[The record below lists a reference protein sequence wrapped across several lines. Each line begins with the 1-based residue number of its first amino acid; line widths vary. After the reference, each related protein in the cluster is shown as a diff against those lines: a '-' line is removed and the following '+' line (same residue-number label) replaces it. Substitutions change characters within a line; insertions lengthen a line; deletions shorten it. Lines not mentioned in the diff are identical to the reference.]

1 MGPGGLYLEAEH
13 TMVHF
18 KEWLPMN
25 PLFLTPDHAAWNDA
39 GRPSTEQ
46 TANTLWK
53 KLLARYEDPG
63 IDPAVDEELQ
73 AYMARRRAEPVVEE
87 E

>member
-1 MGPGGLYLEAEH
+1 
-13 TMVHF
+13 
-18 KEWLPMN
+18 MN

-63 IDPAVDEELQ
+63 FDPAVDEELQ